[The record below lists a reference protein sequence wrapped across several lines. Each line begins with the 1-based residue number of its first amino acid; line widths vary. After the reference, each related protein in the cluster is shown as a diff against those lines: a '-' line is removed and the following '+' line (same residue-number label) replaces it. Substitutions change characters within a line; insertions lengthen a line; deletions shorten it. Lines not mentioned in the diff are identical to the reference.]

1 MKNADKTNAQLL
13 EEVAA
18 LHQQVAELTA
28 AESERRQ
35 VEGVLRRS
43 EEYFRLLIE
52 NASDVILVL
61 NSDGTVRYQS
71 PSAERVLGYK
81 PEDAI
86 GKSGFEF
93 IHPDDLPNVTNAF
106 ADAIKSPGATLSI
119 EMRARHRDGSWRMLE
134 AIGNNLLNNPVV
146 AGVIIN
152 TRDITERK
160 RVEEALRASEE
171 RYRELFENASDIV
184 YTHDLAGQ
192 ITSVNNAGKQV
203 TGYTHEEL
211 LSFNIAQLVAPD
223 YLARAGKMIEQKLA
237 GAGTTEYELEIVAKD
252 GHRVPLEVSFRL
264 IYKDGKPI
272 AAQGIA
278 RDITERK
285 RAEEELIRLS
295 SAVRMSTDSIVVS
308 DLEGKIVDVNEAT
321 LKMYGTADKGDLTGK
336 SAFDL
341 IVPDD
346 RAKAFAGREET
357 LKKGFLRTRDYQV
370 IIKDGSTI
378 PVEMS
383 VALMQDAGGNPVG
396 FVAVSRDITEHKRL
410 EEALR
415 QSKENA
421 EAANRTK
428 SEFLAAMS
436 HELRSPLTVILGY
449 TSLLLEQTFGSLR
462 EEQADTLRR
471 IDRNAQELFDLITT
485 VLDLSRLEA
494 GRLPLEVREVQVP
507 ELLEEL
513 KAETQGV
520 RERTSLEFVWQVEGE
535 LPPLQTDPGKVK
547 VVVKNL
553 IGNAVKFTKA
563 GSITVVAH
571 NHDGGVEISVTDTG
585 VGISQEALE
594 LIFEPFHQVDNSGQ
608 LGGTGLGLHIVKRLL
623 ELLGGTV
630 TVESEVGRGSTFRVW
645 VPKVLHTP

>member
-1 MKNADKTNAQLL
+1 MKNAAKTNAQLL

-52 NASDVILVL
+52 NASDVIIVL

-93 IHPDDLPNVTNAF
+93 IHPDDLPNVTHAF

-119 EMRARHRDGSWRMLE
+119 EMRARHRDSSWRMLE

-152 TRDITERK
+152 THDITERK

-192 ITSVNNAGKQV
+192 ITSVNKAGKQV

-357 LKKGFLRTRDYQV
+357 LEKGFLRNQDYQV

-383 VALMQDAGGNPVG
+383 VALMKDAGGKPVG

-436 HELRSPLTVILGY
+436 HELRSPLSVVLGY

-471 IDRNAQELFDLITT
+471 IDRNARELLDLITA

-494 GRLPLEVREVQVP
+494 GRLPVEVREVWIP
-507 ELLEEL
+507 KLLEEL
-513 KAETQGV
+513 QAETQGV
-520 RERTSLEFVWQVEGE
+520 RER
-535 LPPLQTDPGKVK
+535 
-547 VVVKNL
+547 
-553 IGNAVKFTKA
+553 
-563 GSITVVAH
+563 
-571 NHDGGVEISVTDTG
+571 
-585 VGISQEALE
+585 
-594 LIFEPFHQVDNSGQ
+594 
-608 LGGTGLGLHIVKRLL
+608 
-623 ELLGGTV
+623 
-630 TVESEVGRGSTFRVW
+630 RVW
-645 VPKVLHTP
+645 NLCGRWRRSCRPSTPIQGS